1 MIVSNSFN
9 LFNCTSVTLAP
20 AGGKT
25 MKNYTINLGQS
36 NDFVHSIYKDNN
48 DELWFVLT
56 NGNAFKFNGKTFD
69 KQF

>member
-1 MIVSNSFN
+1 
-9 LFNCTSVTLAP
+9 LRQRG
-20 AGGKT
+20 GGKT

-56 NGNAFKFNGKTFD
+56 NGNAFKFNGKTFG